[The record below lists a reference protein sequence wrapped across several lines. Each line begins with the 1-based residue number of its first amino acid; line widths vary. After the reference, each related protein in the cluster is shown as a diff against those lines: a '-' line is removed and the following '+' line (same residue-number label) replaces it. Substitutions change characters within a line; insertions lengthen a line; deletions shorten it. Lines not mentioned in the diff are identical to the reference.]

1 MALTAEQILAA
12 SDIETEAVDVPEW
25 GGKVFVRG
33 LSSVE
38 VDNYNRS
45 LVVMDKRGNTT
56 VGRLDNVRASLV
68 VRCLVDEDGE
78 RLFQDHQAKELGK
91 KASAVIQRLWE
102 VARRLSR
109 MDDAQEELEVEVFG
123 DPQDDG
129 KPSA

>member
-1 MALTAEQILAA
+1 MALTAEQILAV

-33 LSSVE
+33 LSAVD

-68 VRCLVDEDGE
+68 VRCLVNEDGE
-78 RLFQDHQAKELGK
+78 RLFEERQARDLGK
-91 KASAVIQRLWE
+91 KSSAVIQRLWE

-123 DPQDDG
+123 GPQADG
-129 KPSA
+129 NSSE